1 MTVEFLNPSFL
12 SALLLAPLAALLFFY
27 VTRWKQKT
35 IRKIGDEQL
44 VRQLIKG
51 YSPVKFFLK
60 FLGVSLALAAII
72 IAIADPGKS
81 GAMDKVER
89 KGVDVMIALDVSNS
103 MLAADI
109 KPNRLE
115 KAKQM
120 VNRLVS
126 RLEND
131 RVGLVVFAGRAYM
144 QMPLTLD
151 HAAARMYI
159 QNAGPQMV
167 PTQGTMISEALKLSA
182 SAFNSKERKYK
193 AIILITDG
201 EDHDPASLQT
211 AEQLAANG
219 IMVNTV
225 GIGSSLG
232 TPIPNPA
239 TGQYRKDEAGNTVLS
254 KLNEGQLKEL
264 AAITRG
270 IYVQPDE
277 GDVALSSIMK
287 QLSTIQETSLE
298 DSAFKDHI
306 HYFQWFIALA
316 LILLIAEFLLPE
328 TKRKWEAA

>member
-1 MTVEFLNPSFL
+1 MNVEFLNPAFL
-12 SALLLAPLAALLFFY
+12 SALLLAPLTALLFFY
-27 VTRWKQKT
+27 VIRWKKKT
-35 IRKIGDEQL
+35 ISKIGDERL
-44 VRQLIKG
+44 VLQLIKG

-60 FLGVSLALAAII
+60 FLGVVLALATII
-72 IAIADPGKS
+72 VAIADPGKS
-81 GAMDKVER
+81 GVMDKVER

-126 RLEND
+126 QLDND

-219 IMVNTV
+219 VMVNTV
-225 GIGSSLG
+225 GIGSALG
-232 TPIPNPA
+232 TPIPDPA

-264 AAITRG
+264 ASITRG
-270 IYVQPDE
+270 VYVQPDE
-277 GDVALSSIMK
+277 GDGAVSAIMK
-287 QLSTIQETSLE
+287 RLSTIQETALE

-306 HYFQWFIALA
+306 HYFQWFIFIALA
-316 LILLIAEFLLPE
+316 LLIVEFLLPE
-328 TKRKWEAA
+328 TKKNLEAA